1 MNTMSPLLEVKDP
14 PLIFRLHFWR
24 ILRPETR
31 AQTVETNTTLI
42 SRLRPSAQH
51 EGPRALDGDDDLQAL
66 FVRVG
71 GELVSLQPETNDEL
85 LEFLQGGAV
94 SLEYWNIII
103 FGLELVLPQ
112 RQERD

>member
-51 EGPRALDGDDDLQAL
+51 EGPRALDGDDDLQAP
-66 FVRVG
+66 G
-71 GELVSLQPETNDEL
+71 GELVSLQPKTNCEL
-85 LEFLQGGAV
+85 FEFLQGG
-94 SLEYWNIII
+94 EI
-103 FGLELVLPQ
+103 EL
-112 RQERD
+112 